1 MKKLLS
7 ASVMCADLLNMG
19 KSVSDLKEAG
29 IDWLHIDIM
38 DGCFVPNITLGFDLV
53 NSIKKATDMPLDVH
67 MMVSEPQR
75 FFDRMKLSENDII
88 CIHYEACE
96 NFSEALSLIK
106 EKGCKVGLAINPLT
120 PVETIKDFADKADM
134 ILVMTVTPGFAG
146 QKMFEGAEEKVKK
159 CREILDSMGLS
170 HIPIQV
176 DGNISFENGAK
187 LSKAGADIF
196 VQGTSSL
203 FMKDKTIK
211 EAAEEFR
218 KVL

>member
-67 MMVSEPQR
+67 MMVSEPER
-75 FFDRMKLSENDII
+75 FFDRMTLSGNDII

-96 NFSEALSLIK
+96 NASEALSLIK
-106 EKGCKVGLAINPLT
+106 KKGCKVGFAINPLT
-120 PVETIKDFADKADM
+120 PVETIKEFAESVDM

-159 CREILDSMGLS
+159 CREILDGMGLS